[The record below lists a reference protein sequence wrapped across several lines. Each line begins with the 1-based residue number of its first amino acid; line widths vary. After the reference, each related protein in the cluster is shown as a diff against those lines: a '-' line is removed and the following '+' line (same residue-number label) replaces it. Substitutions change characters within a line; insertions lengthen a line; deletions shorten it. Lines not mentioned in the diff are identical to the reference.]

1 MRPVQNI
8 RILLIC
14 MIVLVGCSDSSD
26 DTTASNQ
33 RALTAGSFQPVT
45 GRDLRIVTGQVVYV
59 PAYSEVFHGREG
71 QNFELAVTLAV
82 HNTDL
87 DAPIIIQA
95 VRYYDTDGNLVRD
108 YIDEPIE
115 VSSLATTGFLVE
127 DSDTSG
133 GWGANFIV
141 EWVAEEPVY
150 EPIIEA
156 IMVSTSGTQGI
167 SMISLGRVI
176 SQTDAPE
183 DLDST
188 DE

>member
-1 MRPVQNI
+1 MPQKSVLKIALLLTLSLLMACTPVETSI
-8 RILLIC
+8 
-14 MIVLVGCSDSSD
+14 
-26 DTTASNQ
+26 TT
-33 RALTAGSFQPVT
+33 GSFQPIT
-45 GRDLRIVTGQVVYV
+45 GRDLRIVTGQTIYV
-59 PAYSEVFHGREG
+59 PAYSEVLVGGRG
-71 QNFELAVTLAV
+71 LAHELMVTLAV

-87 DAPIIIQA
+87 DASIILQS
-95 VRYYDTDGNLVRD
+95 VQYYDINGDLVRD
-108 YIDEPIE
+108 YVEDPIE
-115 VSSLATTGFLVE
+115 VTSLATTGFLVE
-127 DSDTSG
+127 DGDSSG
-133 GWGANFIV
+133 GWGSNFVV
-141 EWVAEEPVY
+141 EWVAEEPVS